1 MANNQL
7 AAQNANEMRF
17 RDVIQTYKFQNL
29 IKQTLGSPKK
39 VERYTAA
46 IISAVNTNAEL
57 QKCDALSIISG
68 SLLAESLNLAHS
80 PQLGQY
86 YLVPFKQKKKTF
98 KNARGEWETIPEH
111 FVATFVLGYKG
122 YIQLAARSG
131 NYKHISV
138 MEIKEGELVSY
149 NPFDEEI
156 VFSPIQD
163 VDEREKTPTI
173 GYYAMFEY
181 VNGFKKVLYW
191 SKAQMLAH
199 ADKYSPAF
207 SVNATVG
214 KYPKVSYD
222 DYIAGNYNKEKDEWL
237 YSSNWYKDFDGMAK
251 KTMLRQLISKWGVMS
266 TEMVQAID
274 TDNNVIEIDKG
285 NFTADVPES
294 ENLFDDNSDTTEILE
309 VDTETGEVTEV
320 NFDEL

>member
-7 AAQNANEMRF
+7 AAQKPKFSMIIKS
-17 RDVIQTYKFQNL
+17 DTYQNL
-29 IKQTLGSPKK
+29 IKQTLGDPKK
-39 VERYTAA
+39 AERYTAA
-46 IISAVNTNAEL
+46 IMSAVATNPQL
-57 QKCDALSIISG
+57 QNCEAKTILSG

-86 YLVPFKQKKKTF
+86 YLVPFKAKA
-98 KNARGEWETIPEH
+98 KNGIPEH
-111 FVATFVLGYKG
+111 FDATFILGYKG
-122 YIQLAARSG
+122 YLQLAVRSG
-131 NYKHISV
+131 NYKKINV
-138 MEIKEGELVSY
+138 MEIKEGELISY

-156 VFSPIQD
+156 VLNPIQD

-181 VNGFKKVLYW
+181 VNGFKKVIYW

-207 SVNATVG
+207 NKA
-214 KYPKVSYD
+214 SY
-222 DYIAGNYNKEKDEWL
+222 EKLLNGEIPGRDLWK
-237 YSSNWYKDFDGMAK
+237 YSSFWYKDFDSMAK

-266 TEMVQAID
+266 TDMVQALD
-274 TDNNVIEIDKG
+274 TDNSVIKIDKG
-285 NFTADVPES
+285 NFTADIPES
-294 ENLFDDNSDTTEILE
+294 ENLFDDNSDTAETLEI
-309 VDTETGEVTEV
+309 DTETGEITEV

>member
-1 MANNQL
+1 MANNTL
-7 AAQNANEMRF
+7 ATQNANEMRF

-29 IKQTLGSPKK
+29 IKQTLGNPKK

-68 SLLAESLNLAHS
+68 SLVAESIGLAHS

-86 YLVPFKQKKKTF
+86 YLVPFKQKEKTF

-122 YIQLAARSG
+122 YLQLAIRS
-131 NYKHISV
+131 NCYNHINV

-199 ADKYSPAF
+199 ADKYSAAF
-207 SVNATVG
+207 SVNATNG
-214 KYPKVSYD
+214 KYPKVSYA
-222 DYIAGNYNKEKDEWL
+222 DYEAGNYNKKDEWL
-237 YSSNWYKDFDGMAK
+237 YSSYWYKDFDGMAK

-266 TEMVQAID
+266 AEMVQAID
-274 TDNNVIEIDKG
+274 TDNSVIKIDKG
-285 NFTADVPES
+285 NFSAELPEG
-294 ENLFDDNSDTTEILE
+294 ENLFDTPE
-309 VDTETGEVTEV
+309 VPDVEPEPEAEEV

>member
-7 AAQNANEMRF
+7 AAQKPKFSM
-17 RDVIQTYKFQNL
+17 VIKSDTYQNL
-29 IKQTLGSPKK
+29 IKQTLGNPKK
-39 VERYTAA
+39 AERYTAA
-46 IISAVNTNAEL
+46 IMSAVATNPQL
-57 QKCDALSIISG
+57 QNCEAKTILSG

-80 PQLGQY
+80 PQLGHY
-86 YLVPFKQKKKTF
+86 YLVPFNNRKQGTTEAQF
-98 KNARGEWETIPEH
+98 I
-111 FVATFVLGYKG
+111 LGYKG

-131 NYKHISV
+131 NYKHINV

-156 VFSPIQD
+156 ILNPIQD

-181 VNGFKKVLYW
+181 INGFKKVIYW

-199 ADKYSPAF
+199 ADKYSKAF
-207 SVNATVG
+207 NKA
-214 KYPKVSYD
+214 SY
-222 DYIAGNYNKEKDEWL
+222 EKLLNGEIPDKDLWK
-237 YSSNWYKDFDGMAK
+237 YSSFWYKDFDSMAK

-266 TEMVQAID
+266 VDMTQAIE
-274 TDNNVIEIDKG
+274 TDNSVIKIDKG
-285 NFTADVPES
+285 NFAAEIPES
-294 ENLFDDNSDTTEILE
+294 ENLFDDNADVPEDNTEP
-309 VDTETGEVTEV
+309 ETNDPEEV

>member
-1 MANNQL
+1 MANNTL
-7 AAQNANEMRF
+7 AAQKPKFSM
-17 RDVIQTYKFQNL
+17 VIKSDTYQNL
-29 IKQTLGSPKK
+29 IKQTLGNPKK
-39 VERYTAA
+39 AERYTAA
-46 IISAVNTNAEL
+46 IMSAVATNPQL
-57 QKCDALSIISG
+57 QNCEAKTILSG

-86 YLVPFKQKKKTF
+86 YLVPFKVKA
-98 KNARGEWETIPEH
+98 KNGIPEH
-111 FVATFVLGYKG
+111 FDATFILGYKG
-122 YIQLAARSG
+122 YLQLAVRSG
-131 NYKHISV
+131 NYKKINV

-156 VFSPIQD
+156 VLNPIQD

-181 VNGFKKVLYW
+181 VNGFKKVIYW

-207 SVNATVG
+207 NKA
-214 KYPKVSYD
+214 SY
-222 DYIAGNYNKEKDEWL
+222 EKLLNGEIPDRDLWK
-237 YSSNWYKDFDGMAK
+237 YSSFWYKDFDSMAK

-274 TDNNVIEIDKG
+274 TDNSVIRIDKG
-285 NFTADVPES
+285 NFTADIPES
-294 ENLFDDNSDTTEILE
+294 ENLFDNNSDTVETLE

>member
-7 AAQNANEMRF
+7 AAQKPKFSM
-17 RDVIQTYKFQNL
+17 IIKSGTYQNL
-29 IKQTLGSPKK
+29 IKQTLGDPKK
-39 VERYTAA
+39 AERYTAA
-46 IISAVNTNAEL
+46 IMSAVATNPQL
-57 QKCDALSIISG
+57 QNCEAKTILSG

-86 YLVPFKQKKKTF
+86 YLVPFKVKA
-98 KNARGEWETIPEH
+98 KNGIPEH
-111 FVATFVLGYKG
+111 FDATFILGYRG
-122 YIQLAARSG
+122 LIQLAIRSG
-131 NYKHISV
+131 YYKKINV

-156 VFSPIQD
+156 VLNPIQD

-181 VNGFKKVLYW
+181 TNGFKKVIYW

-199 ADKYSPAF
+199 ADRYSPAF
-207 SVNATVG
+207 NKA
-214 KYPKVSYD
+214 SY
-222 DYIAGNYNKEKDEWL
+222 EKLLNGEIPDRDLWK
-237 YSSNWYKDFDGMAK
+237 YSSFWYKDFDSMAK

-266 TEMVQAID
+266 VDMTQAIE
-274 TDNNVIEIDKG
+274 TDNSVIRIDKG
-285 NFTADVPES
+285 SFAADVPES
-294 ENLFDDNSDTTEILE
+294 ENLFDNSSDTVETLE
-309 VDTETGEVTEV
+309 VDTETGEVAEV

>member
-1 MANNQL
+1 MANN
-7 AAQNANEMRF
+7 NAMVAKKPTFSMEIRSNMY
-17 RDVIQTYKFQNL
+17 QYL
-29 IKQTLGSPKK
+29 IKQTLGDPKR

-46 IISAVNTNAEL
+46 IMSAVATNPQL
-57 QKCDALSIISG
+57 QTCEAKTILSG

-80 PQLGQY
+80 PQLGHY
-86 YLVPFKQKKKTF
+86 YLVPFNNRKQGTTEAQF
-98 KNARGEWETIPEH
+98 I
-111 FVATFVLGYKG
+111 LGYKG

-131 NYKHISV
+131 NYKHINV

-156 VFSPIQD
+156 ILNPIQD

-181 VNGFKKVLYW
+181 INGFKKVIYW

-199 ADKYSPAF
+199 ADKYSKAF
-207 SVNATVG
+207 NKA
-214 KYPKVSYD
+214 SY
-222 DYIAGNYNKEKDEWL
+222 EKLLNGEIPDKDLWK
-237 YSSNWYKDFDGMAK
+237 YSSFWYKDFDSMAK

-266 TEMVQAID
+266 VDMTQAIE
-274 TDNNVIEIDKG
+274 TDNSVIKIDKG
-285 NFTADVPES
+285 NFAAEIPES
-294 ENLFDDNSDTTEILE
+294 ENLFDDNADVPEDNTEP
-309 VDTETGEVTEV
+309 ETNDPEEV

>member
-1 MANNQL
+1 MANNNAL

-29 IKQTLGSPKK
+29 IKQTLGNPKK

-68 SLLAESLNLAHS
+68 SLVAESLGLAHS

-86 YLVPFKQKKKTF
+86 YLVPFKQKEKTF

-122 YIQLAARSG
+122 YLQLAIRS
-131 NYKHISV
+131 NCYKHINV

-149 NPFDEEI
+149 NPFEEEAA
-156 VFSPIQD
+156 FNPIQD
-163 VDEREKTPTI
+163 VDEREKAPTV
-173 GYYAMFEY
+173 GYFAFFEY
-181 VNGFKKVLYW
+181 LNGFKKAIYW

-207 SVNATVG
+207 SVNATNG
-214 KYPKVSYD
+214 KYPKVSYA
-222 DYIAGNYNKEKDEWL
+222 DYEAGNYNKKDEWL
-237 YSSNWYKDFDGMAK
+237 YSSYWYKDFDGMAK

-266 TEMVQAID
+266 TEMVQALD
-274 TDNNVIEIDKG
+274 TDNNVVKIDRG
-285 NFTADVPES
+285 NFSTELPEG
-294 ENLFDDNSDTTEILE
+294 ENPFDIPEAPDAEP
-309 VDTETGEVTEV
+309 ETGEAEEV

>member
-7 AAQNANEMRF
+7 AAQKPKFSM
-17 RDVIQTYKFQNL
+17 VIKSDTYQNL
-29 IKQTLGSPKK
+29 IKQTLGDPKK
-39 VERYTAA
+39 AERYTAA
-46 IISAVNTNAEL
+46 IMSAVATNSQL
-57 QKCDALSIISG
+57 QNCEAKTILSG

-86 YLVPFKQKKKTF
+86 YLVPFKVKA
-98 KNARGEWETIPEH
+98 KNGIPEH
-111 FVATFVLGYKG
+111 YDATFILGYKG
-122 YIQLAARSG
+122 YLQLAIRSG
-131 NYKHISV
+131 NYKHINV

-207 SVNATVG
+207 SVNATNG
-214 KYPKVSYD
+214 KYPKVSYA
-222 DYIAGNYNKEKDEWL
+222 DYAAGNYDKKDEWL
-237 YSSNWYKDFDGMAK
+237 YSSFWYKDFDSMAK

-274 TDNNVIEIDKG
+274 TDNNVIKIDKSG
-285 NFTADVPES
+285 FSAELPEE
-294 ENLFDDNSDTTEILE
+294 ENLFDTPE
-309 VDTETGEVTEV
+309 VPDVEPEPEAEEV